1 MDCRTPSIAKL
12 AIPETMHGLNTGDLV
27 KYIMMCYASSEAAK
41 RVRFTG
47 AFQYGAHFLFK
58 AN

>member
-1 MDCRTPSIAKL
+1 MEWRKFWIANL
-12 AIPETMHGLNTGDLV
+12 AISETMHGLNTGDLV